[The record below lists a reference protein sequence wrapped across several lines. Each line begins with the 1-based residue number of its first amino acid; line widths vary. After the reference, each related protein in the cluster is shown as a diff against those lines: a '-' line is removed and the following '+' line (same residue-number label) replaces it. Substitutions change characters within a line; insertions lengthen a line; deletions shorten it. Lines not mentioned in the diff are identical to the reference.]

1 MQDRPTVSA
10 YRPDTNFSNSAATT
24 SGLAGHSNEERA
36 GIRRRTISTT
46 TTALSSSAGSEG
58 PGTAATAPVAP
69 VLRVAPGMPWANVG
83 LASSPAPTLPHHP
96 ASQEKAE
103 APSSWAPV
111 ANLSER
117 RLRQRQGEASTDS
130 SPSSMIPSSMSIFPL
145 SGASAGA
152 NMEVEVE
159 HSIAQGSDS
168 MSVNQYLSSNT
179 AEAGYSSVS
188 STRKRPAHA
197 TQCDTDDLSD
207 SHPGASSTS
216 KESAERKPSA
226 QDDASPME
234 QSSINSGVVQ
244 VVEGT
249 GSGTVGTESTRQ
261 REERV
266 LARDTRLRCV
276 VQELCPLIDRF
287 GRVLTDLAP
296 HLWEMGA
303 LDASLVQD
311 SAAEQQQNPTNFE
324 ASLLSLLRN
333 RYDNVFI
340 IMQLF

>member
-10 YRPDTNFSNSAATT
+10 YRPDTNSSNSAATT

-36 GIRRRTISTT
+36 GIRRRTTITT
-46 TTALSSSAGSEG
+46 TTASSAGSEG
-58 PGTAATAPVAP
+58 LGASAAASVSSSA
-69 VLRVAPGMPWANVG
+69 LRVAPGMPWANVG
-83 LASSPAPTLPHHP
+83 LATSSLPPHP

-103 APSSWAPV
+103 APSSGPPV
-111 ANLSER
+111 TNLTER
-117 RLRQRQGEASTDS
+117 RLRQRQGEISTGS

-145 SGASAGA
+145 SGASAYA
-152 NMEVEVE
+152 DMEMEEE
-159 HSIAQGSDS
+159 HNIAQGSDS

-179 AEAGYSSVS
+179 ADAGYSSVS

-197 TQCDTDDLSD
+197 TQCDTDEFSD

-216 KESAERKPSA
+216 QEESAERKPSA
-226 QDDASPME
+226 QDNASPME

-249 GSGTVGTESTRQ
+249 GSGTVDAESTRQ

-340 IMQLF
+340 IM

>member
-10 YRPDTNFSNSAATT
+10 YRPDTNSSNSAATT

-36 GIRRRTISTT
+36 GIRRRTTITT
-46 TTALSSSAGSEG
+46 TTASSAGSEG
-58 PGTAATAPVAP
+58 LGASAAASVSSSA
-69 VLRVAPGMPWANVG
+69 LRVAPGMPWANVG
-83 LASSPAPTLPHHP
+83 LASTLAPTLPPHP

-103 APSSWAPV
+103 APSSGPPV
-111 ANLSER
+111 TNLTER
-117 RLRQRQGEASTDS
+117 RLRQRQGEVSTGS

-145 SGASAGA
+145 SGASAYA
-152 NMEVEVE
+152 DMEMEEE
-159 HSIAQGSDS
+159 HNIAQGSDS

-179 AEAGYSSVS
+179 ADAGYSSVS

-197 TQCDTDDLSD
+197 TQCDTDEFSD

-216 KESAERKPSA
+216 QEESAERKPSA
-226 QDDASPME
+226 QDNASPME

-249 GSGTVGTESTRQ
+249 GSGTVDAESTRQ

-333 RYDNVFI
+333 RYDSVVI
-340 IMQLF
+340 IM